1 MSNFKKFK
9 ILSTFFLVLLLFLP
23 ASVKVSASEQVIVVK
38 GSTTVLPIAQPC
50 AEVFMDQNPDIDI
63 SIQGGG
69 SGVGITSLIDGTC
82 DIGNSS
88 RPVKEEEVATANEKG
103 VELFANII
111 AKDAIAV
118 IVHTSNKID
127 GLTLEQIK
135 AIFTGEISNW
145 SPVGGEDQV
154 IVVVSRDSASGT
166 FEAFNE
172 LVLHKEKLR
181 PDALMQ
187 ASNAAVV
194 TTVANTPGA
203 IGYVGLGYVTSQV
216 KAIKVNDI
224 IPSKETVNDNS
235 YPLARPLFMYTN
247 GEPDGI
253 VKDFI
258 DFVLS
263 AEGQKLVEENGFIRV
278 K

>member
-88 RPVKEEEVATANEKG
+88 RPVKEEEVAKAKEKG

-172 LVLHKEKLR
+172 LALHKEKLR

-187 ASNAAVV
+187 ASNAAVA

>member
-1 MSNFKKFK
+1 MSNFKEFK
-9 ILSTFFLVLLLFLP
+9 TVSTFFLVFLLFLP

-88 RPVKEEEVATANEKG
+88 RPVKEEEVAKAKEKG
-103 VELFANII
+103 VELCANII

-118 IVHTSNKID
+118 IVHTSNEID

-135 AIFTGEISNW
+135 AIFTGEISHW

-172 LVLHKEKLR
+172 LALHKEKLR

-187 ASNAAVV
+187 ASNAAVA

-247 GEPDGI
+247 GEPEGI

>member
-88 RPVKEEEVATANEKG
+88 RPVKEEEVAKAKEKG

-135 AIFTGEISNW
+135 AIYTGEISNW

-172 LVLHKEKLR
+172 LALHKEKLR

-187 ASNAAVV
+187 ASNAAVAI
-194 TTVANTPGA
+194 TVANTPGA
-203 IGYVGLGYVTSQV
+203 IGYVGLGYVISQV

-247 GEPDGI
+247 GEPEGI

>member
-88 RPVKEEEVATANEKG
+88 RPVKEEEVAKAKEKG

-135 AIFTGEISNW
+135 AIYTGEISNW

-187 ASNAAVV
+187 ASNAAVAI
-194 TTVANTPGA
+194 TVANTPGA
-203 IGYVGLGYVTSQV
+203 IGYVGLGYVISQV

-247 GEPDGI
+247 GEPEGI

>member
-88 RPVKEEEVATANEKG
+88 RPVKEEEVAKAKEKG

-172 LVLHKEKLR
+172 LALHKEKLR

-187 ASNAAVV
+187 ASNAAVA

-247 GEPDGI
+247 GEPEGI
-253 VKDFI
+253 VKEFI

>member
-88 RPVKEEEVATANEKG
+88 RPVKEEEVAKAKEKG

-111 AKDAIAV
+111 AKDAMAV

-135 AIFTGEISNW
+135 AIYTGEISSW
-145 SPVGGEDQV
+145 SPVGGADRM

-172 LVLHKEKLR
+172 LALHKEKLR

-187 ASNAAVV
+187 ASNAAVA

-247 GEPDGI
+247 GEPEGI
-253 VKDFI
+253 VKEFI

>member
-9 ILSTFFLVLLLFLP
+9 ILSTFFLVLLLFFP
-23 ASVKVSASEQVIVVK
+23 TSVKVGASEQVIVVK
-38 GSTTVLPIAQPC
+38 GSTTVLPIAHPC
-50 AEVFMDQNPDIDI
+50 AEVFIDQNPDIDI

-88 RPVKEEEVATANEKG
+88 RPVKEEEVAKAKEKG

-135 AIFTGEISNW
+135 AIFTGEISHW

-172 LVLHKEKLR
+172 LALHKEKLR

-187 ASNAAVV
+187 ASNAAVA

>member
-1 MSNFKKFK
+1 MTNFKKFK

-88 RPVKEEEVATANEKG
+88 RPVKEEEVAKAKEKG

-135 AIFTGEISNW
+135 AIYTGEISNW

-187 ASNAAVV
+187 ASNAAVA

-247 GEPDGI
+247 GEPEGI